1 MYVTCH
7 ESHYVHELE
16 FYFTNKKCFETGRVL
31 KNNHVKK
38 EKKAKVNSQEVRK
51 ICLPTQLFGH
61 YLINSSKKN

>member
-1 MYVTCH
+1 MYVPCH

-38 EKKAKVNSQEVRK
+38 EKIGKSELSR
-51 ICLPTQLFGH
+51 I
-61 YLINSSKKN
+61 KKNLSTYPTFWFITL